1 MKKALPKIIE
11 TVLQIIIVVL
21 CIVGD
26 WSDRYYGSYGIE
38 FRKQNF
44 LDTAT
49 LGSIDYLAT
58 IVVAVCALA
67 IIILIW
73 IKIEEIAILPIFLQL
88 GLMLKT
94 MIEYWRLG
102 ADNEGHLKALA
113 YLHMGFVVAA
123 LVFVVLIFINSGE
136 KNANTKE

>member
-1 MKKALPKIIE
+1 MS
-11 TVLQIIIVVL
+11 T
-21 CIVGD
+21 
-26 WSDRYYGSYGIE
+26 
-38 FRKQNF
+38 F
-44 LDTAT
+44 
-49 LGSIDYLAT
+49 
-58 IVVAVCALA
+58 
-67 IIILIW
+67 
-73 IKIEEIAILPIFLQL
+73 AILPIFLQL

-136 KNANTKE
+136 KNANAKE